1 MGMLPLAGLEMVLY
15 EKHQSTTATGELARV
30 GILEGHLIRFY
41 VHKYNYNK
49 HIRSWQVKP
58 SVNF

>member
-30 GILEGHLIRFY
+30 GILEGHLIWFY

-49 HIRSWQVKP
+49 HIRS
-58 SVNF
+58 